1 MSEPK
6 CVNIVQVG
14 DRVLVT
20 IRYPETDEYCEYDTI
35 YEGSMQDVM
44 LNE

>member
-1 MSEPK
+1 MEPK

-14 DRVLVT
+14 DKVMVT
-20 IRYPETDEYCEYDTI
+20 IRYPDTDRI

-44 LNE
+44 LND